1 MACTLLFA
9 SPDER
14 ERRAAVQAFGEK
26 QVVLASSAAE
36 LLLGLPTEPEV
47 VVLSIDLPGLSPAQL
62 LSRILARENPP
73 AVLLA
78 IESMDR
84 SEALELAKAGA
95 AGWVMRPLNA
105 ELLAWKVQRL
115 VDQRLGAPSFTPALA
130 QAVGGIVGS
139 SAAME
144 RLRRMVARVAGTD
157 LSVLITGE
165 SGTGKEVVAR
175 ALHQA
180 SLRSAKPFVPVDCA
194 AIPPNL
200 MESELFGYEKGAFTG
215 ASSRRA
221 GLVESAREG
230 TFFLDEVGELEAGS
244 QVKLLRL
251 LQEGAY
257 RPVGATVEK
266 QVNLRVLAATNRQ
279 LEERI
284 AEGGFRADLFH
295 RLNVVRLHLPPLRD
309 RPEDVAVLLR
319 HFLDRFSAE
328 SGRPPLIL
336 GASIA
341 ATLAAYAWPGN
352 VRELVNCARYVANLA
367 PGPELT
373 LNDLPPRLRAALGQI
388 QEVQPSASSQAMG
401 VGVRYELPYKEAK
414 RAWLSIFE
422 FAYVQHQLQA
432 HDGNVSRAARACG
445 MDRKSIQRLL
455 KRAQEQDEP
464 G

>member
-1 MACTLLFA
+1 MSA
-9 SPDER
+9 E
-14 ERRAAVQAFGEK
+14 
-26 QVVLASSAAE
+26 VLAWR
-36 LLLGLPTEPEV
+36 V
-47 VVLSIDLPGLSPAQL
+47 QQL
-62 LSRILARENPP
+62 LEQRRGAPTFTP
-73 AVLLA
+73 
-78 IESMDR
+78 
-84 SEALELAKAGA
+84 ELAK
-95 AGWVMRPLNA
+95 V
-105 ELLAWKVQRL
+105 
-115 VDQRLGAPSFTPALA
+115 
-130 QAVGGIVGS
+130 VGGIVGIS
-139 SAAME
+139 PAME
-144 RLRRMVARVAGTD
+144 RLRRMVARVACTD

-175 ALHQA
+175 ALHLA
-180 SLRSAKPFVPVDCA
+180 SLRSAKAFVPVDCA
-194 AIPPNL
+194 AIPPTL

-215 ASSRRA
+215 ATSRRS
-221 GLVESAREG
+221 GLVESARDG
-230 TFFLDEVGELEAGS
+230 TFFLDEVGELESGS

-257 RPVGATVEK
+257 RPVGGTQEK

-284 AEGGFRADLFH
+284 ADGGFRADLFH
-295 RLNVVRLHLPPLRD
+295 RLNVVRLHLPPLRE
-309 RPEDVAVLLR
+309 RTEDVAVLLK
-319 HFLDRFSAE
+319 HFLDRFAAE

-336 GASIA
+336 GHSIA

-367 PGPELT
+367 PGPELQVA
-373 LNDLPPRLRAALGQI
+373 DLPPRLRASLGQVKALG
-388 QEVQPSASSQAMG
+388 PTASPQALG
-401 VGVRYELPYKEAK
+401 VGIRYELPYKDAK

-455 KRAQEQDEP
+455 KRSQEQDET